1 MRVFISQPMNGK
13 TYSEIKNER
22 KKAIE
27 AVRKEYPD
35 EEIKI
40 IDNLLEEDAVRKE
53 YPDEEIKI
61 IDNLLEED
69 YEIANPMWCL
79 GNSIELLSTAD
90 VAYFADGWNN
100 ARGCRIEFICAYEY
114 GIKFITVM

>member
-40 IDNLLEEDAVRKE
+40 IDNLLEED
-53 YPDEEIKI
+53 
-61 IDNLLEED
+61 

-90 VAYFADGWNN
+90 VAYFAEGWNN

>member
-40 IDNLLEEDAVRKE
+40 IDNLF
-53 YPDEEIKI
+53 
-61 IDNLLEED
+61 EED

-79 GNSIELLSTAD
+79 GNSIESLSTAD
-90 VAYFADGWNN
+90 LAFFAEGWQD
-100 ARGCRIEFICAYEY
+100 ARGCRIEFECAMSY
-114 GIKFITVM
+114 GIKFMMAI

>member
-40 IDNLLEEDAVRKE
+40 IDNLLEED
-53 YPDEEIKI
+53 
-61 IDNLLEED
+61 

-79 GNSIELLSTAD
+79 GNSITLLSDAD
-90 VAYFADGWNN
+90 LAYFADGWQD
-100 ARGCRIEFICAYEY
+100 ARGCRIEFECAMAY
-114 GIKFITVM
+114 GIKFMMAI

>member
-27 AVRKEYPD
+27 AVREEYPD
-35 EEIKI
+35 EDIKI
-40 IDNLLEEDAVRKE
+40 IDNLFD
-53 YPDEEIKI
+53 
-61 IDNLLEED
+61 ED
-69 YEIANPMWCL
+69 YENNMLWNLGQSIAM
-79 GNSIELLSTAD
+79 LSTAD
-90 VAYFADGWNN
+90 LAFFAEGWNN
-100 ARGCRIEFICAYEY
+100 ERGCRIEFTCACEY

>member
-27 AVRKEYPD
+27 AVRE
-35 EEIKI
+35 
-40 IDNLLEEDAVRKE
+40 E

-69 YEIANPMWCL
+69 YEIANPMWYL

-90 VAYFADGWNN
+90 LAFFAEGWNN
-100 ARGCRIEFICAYEY
+100 ARGCRIEFECAMAY
-114 GIKFITVM
+114 GIKFMMAI

>member
-27 AVRKEYPD
+27 AVRE
-35 EEIKI
+35 
-40 IDNLLEEDAVRKE
+40 E

-69 YEIANPMWCL
+69 YAIDNPLWSLGQSIAM
-79 GNSIELLSTAD
+79 LSTAD
-90 VAYFADGWNN
+90 LAFFAEGWNN
-100 ARGCRIEFICAYEY
+100 ARGCRIEFICACEY
-114 GIKFITVM
+114 GIKFMTVM

>member
-1 MRVFISQPMNGK
+1 MRVFISQPMNGR

-35 EEIKI
+35 EEIEI
-40 IDNLLEEDAVRKE
+40 IDNLFD
-53 YPDEEIKI
+53 
-61 IDNLLEED
+61 ED
-69 YEIANPMWCL
+69 YETNPLWNLGQSIAM
-79 GNSIELLSTAD
+79 LSTAD
-90 VAYFADGWNN
+90 LAFFAEGWNN
-100 ARGCRIEFICAYEY
+100 ARGCRIEFVCACEY

>member
-27 AVRKEYPD
+27 AVREEYPD

-40 IDNLLEEDAVRKE
+40 IDNLFD
-53 YPDEEIKI
+53 
-61 IDNLLEED
+61 ED
-69 YEIANPMWCL
+69 YEIANPMWYL

-100 ARGCRIEFICAYEY
+100 ARGCRIEFECAMAY
-114 GIKFITVM
+114 GIKFTMAI

>member
-35 EEIKI
+35 EEIRI
-40 IDNLLEEDAVRKE
+40 IDNLLEE
-53 YPDEEIKI
+53 Y
-61 IDNLLEED
+61 

>member
-35 EEIKI
+35 EEIEF
-40 IDNLLEEDAVRKE
+40 IDNLF
-53 YPDEEIKI
+53 
-61 IDNLLEED
+61 EED
-69 YEIANPMWCL
+69 YEISNPMWCL
-79 GNSIELLSTAD
+79 GNSITLLSDAD
-90 VAYFADGWNN
+90 LAYFADGWQD
-100 ARGCRIEFICAYEY
+100 ARGCRIEFECAMAY
-114 GIKFITVM
+114 GIKFMMAI